1 MSQAYI
7 DINPRAAAE
16 DAWISSALQVSTIV
30 ILYYDYILTLP
41 REIKFLW
48 PPDNKQGWVTTACLL
63 SRYIP
68 VLGYLPTLVSHF
80 ITLNSAMYVAAFCGG
95 LHVYRELY
103 LIFVTGLVAALCIIR
118 VYALYN
124 CSRRVLGFLVFAILM
139 AFAIAMGAF
148 FASRH
153 KGVESIHGLTSSIIG
168 CFEFTPSVAGRFTA
182 LSWSGLLAFDSAI
195 FSLTLYKAFTMGR
208 GIRLLDVIV
217 RDDKIPTN
225 LNSTLFIMN
234 LANILILLRSSVR
247 PRLFLVSGP
256 HIHAFCSL
264 QTQPFLRSSIPIL
277 TNVLSTTL
285 MSRLIL
291 NLREEST
298 VALISTMSETEHRFE
313 AALPAAPQ
321 SMTSISTYPS
331 NDLTYKMGGIG
342 SAQA

>member
-1 MSQAYI
+1 LRSLAEFAMSQAYI

-63 SRYIP
+63 IRYIP

-80 ITLNSAMYVAAFCGG
+80 ITLDSAICGG

-103 LIFVTGLVAALCIIR
+103 LILVTGLVAVLCIIR

-148 FASRH
+148 VASRH

-168 CFEFTPSVAGRFTA
+168 CFEFMPSVAARFTA
-182 LSWSGLLAFDSAI
+182 ISWSGLLAFDSAI

-217 RDDKIPTN
+217 RDGAMYFF
-225 LNSTLFIMN
+225 TLFIIN
-234 LANILILLRSSVR
+234 LANILMLLLSS
-247 PRLFLVSGP
+247 
-256 HIHAFCSL
+256 
-264 QTQPFLRSSIPIL
+264 PFLRTSIPIL

-298 VALISTMSETEHRFE
+298 VALISTTPETEQRFE
-313 AALPAAPQ
+313 AALPVAPQ
-321 SMTSISTYPS
+321 SVTSIGTYPS
-331 NDLTYKMGGIG
+331 DDLTYKTGGIG